1 MPVQLGTRRDL
12 AAAVA
17 ALGRGDLVVL
27 YDDRHPASGGYF
39 CCSAVRTD
47 AHKINFMVTHGRG
60 LICMAMT
67 EDRMQR
73 LGVPMM
79 VADTPFSRRLAFGA
93 SIEAARGVTT
103 GISAA
108 DRAATILAASAPA
121 ARAGDVVMPGHVF
134 PILVRRGGV
143 LFKAALA
150 EAAVDLVT
158 MTGRCDS
165 AALCA
170 ILDDEGRVA
179 TPEQLAVIAKSHGLE
194 LIAVGDVV
202 AHRLRSE
209 LVVERVAE
217 REIESALGGTFR
229 AIVYRNDLDRDEHM
243 ALVAGTLTGPEPV
256 PVRVHS
262 QCLTGDVFASTRC
275 DCGDQLALAIET
287 IAREKRGAVIYMHQE
302 GRGIG
307 LGNKLRAYALQD
319 CGRDTVEANLE
330 LGFKEDLRDYG
341 ITAQIIRDLGIEK
354 VRLLTNNP
362 QKVEGLRRY
371 GVQVV
376 ERMPIETPAH
386 EGNIEYLRTKRRK
399 LGHLLGEA
407 SLATGRDG
415 SK

>member
-12 AAAVA
+12 AASVA

-47 AHKINFMVTHGRG
+47 ARKINFMVTHGRG

-150 EAAVDLVT
+150 EAAVDLAT

-179 TPEQLAVIAKSHGLE
+179 TPEQLAAIAKSHGLE

-256 PVRVHS
+256 LVRVHS

-399 LGHLLGEA
+399 LGHLLDEA
-407 SLATGRDG
+407 RLATGRDG